1 MKEIINDLANTLRE
15 ISWTEEEI
23 KNCMMEVKGKFS
35 LSRKQMTIFFGALY
49 QILLGTKRGPR
60 FAPFIAALEKE
71 WVINR
76 LSEID
81 T

>member
-1 MKEIINDLANTLRE
+1 MTL
-15 ISWTEEEI
+15 
-23 KNCMMEVKGKFS
+23 KGKFS
-35 LSRKQMTIFFGALY
+35 LSRKKMTLFFSALY
-49 QILLGTKRGPR
+49 QILIGTSRGPR

-81 T
+81 K

>member
-1 MKEIINDLANTLRE
+1 MKTIILDLVATFNE

-23 KNCMMEVKGKFS
+23 KNSMIAIKGKFS
-35 LSRKQMTIFFGALY
+35 LSRKKMTQFFGALY
-49 QILLGTKRGPR
+49 QILLGTNRGPR

-76 LSEID
+76 LSEINN
-81 T
+81 